1 MHTPLEG
8 PLLVPNHPAFPLPGN
23 TNMADLGFPPPSHR
37 HINRR
42 VPRRNDELPKSQPGL
57 TDFLEVL
64 RKKHAFDAAS
74 VSVGMIWSVGIFVM
88 ESTSSDPI
96 PGAGRRPILNN
107 DLTGCGNLTGDD
119 NRRRGVRCAID
130 ARFFASFGPIPHLV
144 S

>member
-1 MHTPLEG
+1 
-8 PLLVPNHPAFPLPGN
+8 
-23 TNMADLGFPPPSHR
+23 
-37 HINRR
+37 
-42 VPRRNDELPKSQPGL
+42 L

-107 DLTGCGNLTGDD
+107 DLTGCGNLTEMTTGAAACVAPLMRDSS
-119 NRRRGVRCAID
+119 RLLGIFLTWPHERLRGAMHIGISRNESSAI
-130 ARFFASFGPIPHLV
+130 ATP
-144 S
+144 